1 MIFFRRLPPAPP
13 GASGSPSP
21 TVAAP
26 PCRHLRKESLSLLVK
41 SGDISK
47 HWFILLMDKILHQWG
62 CLEICYHSCDIHHMN
77 WCEIMSIKAIQQY
90 ITSSLNS
97 AHPLCSG
104 ITQAERMTTW
114 TTKVIGASKQ
124 RQDLKQVEG
133 AGMRHQGRPPIA
145 NWYKLTCQDRIQW
158 IPIAHT
164 LLGVKMFLLFPSTPL
179 DFIQAT
185 GAGSAFILIYTA
197 KLLGRTLGS
206 TLAALH
212 GAIACQYLEL

>member
-1 MIFFRRLPPAPP
+1 MIFFRLPPAPP

-62 CLEICYHSCDIHHMN
+62 CLKNVAIHAIFTISTGARF
-77 WCEIMSIKAIQQY
+77 CPSRQIQQY
-90 ITSSLNS
+90 ITSSLSS

-124 RQDLKQVEG
+124 QQDLKQVGG

-164 LLGVKMFLLFPSTPL
+164 LLGVKMFLLFPTPP

-206 TLAALH
+206 TLAVLH